1 MATMTKPT
9 NATAFK
15 LASPLFAAL
24 EECDDE
30 LRAVAL
36 ELFAQLA
43 SGELDPHE
51 EASTLALL
59 AEILFPNADDKGIPG
74 LDLVEAEKIVTG
86 DDVSDALNTLAKMD
100 REERTFADRLQ
111 VAMTERGIT
120 QAELA
125 EKIGVGQP
133 TVSMMLNRTCR
144 PQKKTVQKI
153 ATALG
158 VTILTPWR

>member
-1 MATMTKPT
+1 MATMTQPANST
-9 NATAFK
+9 TIK
-15 LASPLFAAL
+15 LAAPLVAAL
-24 EECDDE
+24 KECDDE

-51 EASTLALL
+51 EASTLNLL
-59 AEILFPNADDKGIPG
+59 AEILYPNADDKGMPG
-74 LDLVEAEKIVTG
+74 LDLAEAEQIAAG
-86 DDVSDALNTLAKMD
+86 DEPEAARILADMN
-100 REERTFADRLQ
+100 RQEGTFADRLQ
-111 VAMTERGIT
+111 VAMTERGVT

-133 TVSMMLNRTCR
+133 AVSMMLNRTCR

-158 VTILTPWR
+158 VKPADLWPV